1 MALRTALAVAPLDD
15 DDDPFPPFF
24 FPVAAIEEDEGVV
37 VVTCP
42 EEEDGARSRLDR
54 QTSGPNRNFGLL
66 FELVDSTVNAE
77 SGPEFSAWK
86 HYCK

>member
-1 MALRTALAVAPLDD
+1 M
-15 DDDPFPPFF
+15 
-24 FPVAAIEEDEGVV
+24 V

-54 QTSGPNRNFGLL
+54 QTSGPNRNFGLM
-66 FELVDSTVNAE
+66 FEMVDSTVNAE